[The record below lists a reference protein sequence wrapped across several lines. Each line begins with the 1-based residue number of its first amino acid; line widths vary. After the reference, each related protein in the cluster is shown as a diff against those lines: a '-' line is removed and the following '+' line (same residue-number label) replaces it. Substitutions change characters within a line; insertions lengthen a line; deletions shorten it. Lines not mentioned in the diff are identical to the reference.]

1 MGGYLID
8 SNIISDYFSENLTQD
23 FLDFLDPIFEKSPCL
38 SIISQ
43 IELLSWKA
51 DQSIES
57 LIQEFI
63 SDSRVFELS
72 QEIIS
77 TCIAIRRNYSIK
89 TPDAIIAATAIVED
103 LVLITKNIRD
113 FSKIKGLRILNT
125 SDFV

>member
-8 SNIISDYFSENLTQD
+8 SNIISDYFSENLTQ
-23 FLDFLDPIFEKSPCL
+23 DFLDPIFEKSPCL

-51 DQSIES
+51 DPTIES